1 MKRRSEIFPPITFL
15 RALIISALLSPPFTA
30 CTTSFEGG
38 PVPVGVLNVR
48 SPGVEQADVDHLPE
62 VGVRQPISLVSP
74 TGAVRCSLTEGAE
87 AGSLIARLQRGRP
100 IERLLPNL
108 LLQLSAE
115 EIAAPPP
122 EARVR
127 RAEAGDLLF
136 YERGSEQRLLLL
148 ERAAPW
154 LAPYSHLFASCEVD
168 RVLRMLLRQPVSVG
182 NQPLNTLELRLELP
196 DTGE

>member
-1 MKRRSEIFPPITFL
+1 MHESM
-15 RALIISALLSPPFTA
+15 
-30 CTTSFEGG
+30 C
-38 PVPVGVLNVR
+38 
-48 SPGVEQADVDHLPE
+48 
-62 VGVRQPISLVSP
+62 SLVGQGTQGKQGWLLCTFCP
-74 TGAVRCSLTEGAE
+74 RCRCS
-87 AGSLIARLQRGRP
+87 P
-100 IERLLPNL
+100 
-108 LLQLSAE
+108 
-115 EIAAPPP
+115 APAP

-168 RVLRMLLRQPVSVG
+168 RVLRALLRQPVGVG
-182 NQPLNTLELRLELP
+182 NRPLNTLELRLELP